1 MINQT
6 DVQRWQKELDQESKE
21 TLIDKL
27 VSHYLHILTLEEIIE
42 LKDKRIE
49 ELRREVQEAYNEA
62 GEAYREGYSDG
73 LYEGSSQNW

>member
-6 DVQRWQKELDQESKE
+6 DVQRWQKELEQESKE

-49 ELRREVQEAYNEA
+49 ELHREVQEAYNEA